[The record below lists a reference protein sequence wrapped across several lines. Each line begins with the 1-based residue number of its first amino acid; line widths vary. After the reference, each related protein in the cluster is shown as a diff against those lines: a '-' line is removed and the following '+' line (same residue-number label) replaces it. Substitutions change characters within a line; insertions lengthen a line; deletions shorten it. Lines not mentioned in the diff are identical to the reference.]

1 MNNDNQTTVIQMPPG
16 APEVNPFAERAAQ
29 EAAKPKKAS
38 ILSQVTVRKRRRP
51 VMALLYGQPG
61 IGKSTWASA
70 APKPIF
76 ISTERGLDQLNCHRL
91 PSPKDFKA
99 LYEQGEALA
108 NEEHEYQTIVLD
120 TVDGADLLVQKRV
133 CDEYKCKSIG
143 DPPYGG
149 GYQRARELWTGLLNK
164 FTEMNERFNIILIAH
179 SSVKVFTDPSLSAP
193 YDTWQL
199 RLQERSSSIL
209 YQAVDTILFVNLDT
223 TIQKDSPK
231 ARKGK
236 GIVSGDRLLWTEPG
250 TGYIAKNRFNFPNPM
265 PFEWAALEQA
275 ISEFYN
281 Q

>member
-1 MNNDNQTTVIQMPPG
+1 MNNDNQTTTIEP
-16 APEVNPFAERAAQ
+16 ATEVNPFAERAAE

-38 ILSQVTVRKRRRP
+38 VLNQVTVRKRKRP

-61 IGKSTWASA
+61 IGKSTWAA
-70 APKPIF
+70 GAPKPIF
-76 ISTERGLDQLNCHRL
+76 ISTERGLDQLNVAKL
-91 PSPKDFKA
+91 PPPGDFKA
-99 LYEQGEALA
+99 LYEQIMALKS
-108 NEEHEYQTIVLD
+108 EEHGYESIVWDTING
-120 TVDGADLLVQKRV
+120 VDLIIQRRV

-149 GYQRARELWTGLLNK
+149 GYQRARELWTGLLNEL
-164 FTEMNERFNIILIAH
+164 TEMSERFHIILIAH
-179 SSVKVFTDPSLSAP
+179 SSVKVFTGPSLSAP

-231 ARKGK
+231 ARKGR

-250 TGYIAKNRFNFPNPM
+250 TGYIAKNRFDLENPLE
-265 PFEWAALEQA
+265 FSWSALAEGV
-275 ISEFYN
+275 EKFYN
-281 Q
+281 K